1 MNLKLFSKCLDA
13 IDLTLIEKLSL
24 LVKNNNDK
32 IILLGNGGSSS
43 ICSHIAQD
51 YTKVLGKNALTFSD
65 ASRLTCYANDYG
77 WDNAYSKFLEQFG
90 TKDSLYILI
99 SSSGNSNNILNAAHY
114 CKSNSLDLIT
124 LSGFSNNNLLKKNYE
139 NYSKLHFY
147 VDSNDYGI
155 VECLHSLI
163 LHSII

>member
-1 MNLKLFSKCLDA
+1 MNLKLFSKCLDE
-13 IDLTLIEKLSL
+13 IDFTLIEKLSL
-24 LVKNNNDK
+24 LVKNHNK

-51 YTKVLGKNALTFSD
+51 YTKVLGKNAFTFSD

-77 WDNAYSKFLEQFG
+77 WENAYSKFLEQFG
-90 TKDSLYILI
+90 TSDSLYILI
-99 SSSGNSNNILNAAHY
+99 SSSGNSNNILNAANY
-114 CKSNSLDLIT
+114 CKSNGLDLIT
-124 LSGFSNNNLLKKNYE
+124 LSGFSKNNLLKKNYE

-155 VECLHSLI
+155 IECLHCLI